1 MGRHRHRRRSSR
13 GSASHGPSKGPRRNS
28 ASAPRTQPN
37 ESKEERVDDVYVVDC
52 VNIEAAAETEQPEA
66 AGADDQQV
74 VAEKINVGESERIVI
89 YRKSAKK
96 SCTRYVLKDVFD

>member
-1 MGRHRHRRRSSR
+1 MD
-13 GSASHGPSKGPRRNS
+13 
-28 ASAPRTQPN
+28 
-37 ESKEERVDDVYVVDC
+37 EVYVVDC
-52 VNIEAAAETEQPEA
+52 MNIEAAAETGQPEA
-66 AGADDQQV
+66 PAADEQQV

>member
-1 MGRHRHRRRSSR
+1 MGRHRHRRRSHGGSPSR
-13 GSASHGPSKGPRRNS
+13 GPSKGPRRNP

-37 ESKEERVDDVYVVDC
+37 ESKEERGDDVYVVDC
-52 VNIEAAAETEQPEA
+52 VNIEAAAKPERA
-66 AGADDQQV
+66 EAPVADDPQV